1 MKLKYFLI
9 PLFIVGIGYGTIVF
23 LTKKKKKMFRER
35 GFEIEVE
42 IDEPQEK

>member
-9 PLFIVGIGYGTIVF
+9 PLFIVGIGYGTFVF
-23 LTKKKKKMFRER
+23 LTKKKTKMIRER